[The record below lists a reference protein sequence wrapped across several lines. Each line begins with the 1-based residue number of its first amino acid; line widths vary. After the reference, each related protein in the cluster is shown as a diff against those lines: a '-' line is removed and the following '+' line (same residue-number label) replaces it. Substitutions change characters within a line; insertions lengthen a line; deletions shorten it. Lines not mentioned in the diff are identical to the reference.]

1 MIISYD
7 DFQNKLNEKLS
18 DNIALYYELLIKVIN
33 NPYRFIGNFR
43 ITNPKTKLIQYVTQ
57 SREILFGNFMEAIIS
72 QYLTL
77 MGFTQMDKYVGYS
90 SENKDLMAD
99 QLCEDDNNNTIYFI
113 EQKMRDDHDS
123 AKKRGQ
129 FNNFKE
135 KIEALTRSYPNKKII
150 SIMWFI
156 DDGLKKNKKY
166 YNEEISK
173 LPPYHNHNVS
183 LKYGKELFVEIFN
196 REDIWNEIINHLKTS
211 SSQRS
216 KEVLQIPDMDTSD
229 EFLEVLKHLKDKK
242 PKLYKKLTTSSAKKY
257 QELREKLFP
266 KSYNFNR

>member
-18 DNIALYYELLIKVIN
+18 NNIALYYELLIKIIN

-43 ITNPKTKLIQYVTQ
+43 VTNPKTKLIQYVTQ
-57 SREILFGNFMEAIIS
+57 SREILFGNFMEDIIS

-77 MGFTQMDKYVGYS
+77 MGFIQINKCVGKS
-90 SENKDLMAD
+90 SENKPLMAD
-99 QLCEDDNNNTIYFI
+99 QLCKDSNTIYLI

-135 KIEALTRSYPNKKII
+135 KIEALTRRYPNKIII
-150 SIMWFI
+150 SVMWFI

-173 LPPYHNHNVS
+173 LSYQNVY
-183 LKYGKELFVEIFN
+183 LKYGKELFIDIFN
-196 REDIWNEIINHLKTS
+196 RVDIWNEIINHLENS

-216 KEVLQIPDMDTSD
+216 EEVLQIPDMDTSS
-229 EFLEVLKHLKDKK
+229 EFLEVLQYLKDNK
-242 PKLYKKLTTSSAKKY
+242 PNLYQKLTTSSAKKY
-257 QELREKLFP
+257 QEVRKKLFP
-266 KSYNFNR
+266 KSYNFNRLK

>member
-7 DFQNKLNEKLS
+7 DFQNQLNEKLS
-18 DNIALYYELLIKVIN
+18 NNIALYYELLIKIIN

-43 ITNPKTKLIQYVTQ
+43 VTNPKTKLIQYVTQ
-57 SREILFGNFMEAIIS
+57 SREILFGNFMEDIIS

-77 MGFTQMDKYVGYS
+77 MGFTQINKYVGQS
-90 SENKDLMAD
+90 SENKPLMAD
-99 QLCEDDNNNTIYFI
+99 QLCRDDNTIYFI

-135 KIEALTRSYPNKKII
+135 KIEALTKSYPNKIII
-150 SIMWFI
+150 SVMWFI

-173 LPPYHNHNVS
+173 LSYKNVY
-183 LKYGKELFVEIFN
+183 LKYGKELFVDIFN
-196 REDIWNEIINHLKTS
+196 RVDIWDEIINHLEKS

-216 KEVLQIPDMDTSD
+216 EEVLQIPDMDTSS
-229 EFLEVLKHLKDKK
+229 EFLDVLRHLQNDK
-242 PKLYKKLTTSSAKKY
+242 PKLYKTLTTSNAKQYK
-257 QELREKLFP
+257 ELRKKLFP
-266 KSYNFNR
+266 KSYNFDQLKRL

>member
-18 DNIALYYELLIKVIN
+18 NNIALYYELLIKIIN

-43 ITNPKTKLIQYVTQ
+43 VTNPKTKLIQYVTQ
-57 SREILFGNFMEAIIS
+57 SREILFGNFMEDIIS

-77 MGFTQMDKYVGYS
+77 MGFTQINKYVGQS
-90 SENKDLMAD
+90 SENKPLMAD
-99 QLCEDDNNNTIYFI
+99 QLCGDDNTIYFI

-135 KIEALTRSYPNKKII
+135 KIEALTKSYPNKIII
-150 SIMWFI
+150 SVMWFI

-173 LPPYHNHNVS
+173 LSYQHVY
-183 LKYGKELFVEIFN
+183 LKYGKELFVDIFN
-196 REDIWNEIINHLKTS
+196 RVDVWDEIINHLEKS

-216 KEVLQIPDMDTSD
+216 EEVLQIPDMDTSS
-229 EFLEVLKHLKDKK
+229 EFLDVLRHLQNYK
-242 PKLYKKLTTSSAKKY
+242 PKLYKTLTTSNAKQYK
-257 QELREKLFP
+257 ELRKKLFP
-266 KSYNFNR
+266 KSCNFDQLKRL